1 MKALVTAVVFTASL
15 ITASAAMS
23 MMSIT
28 EFTANKANKQKW
40 GATVIYLNGVGVG
53 ATVAAATLIKQNKP
67 TLFCQPE
74 EIVLGQKDYIKL
86 INVFISKNELPDET
100 PVETALIMA
109 LITAFPCN

>member
-1 MKALVTAVVFTASL
+1 MKALVTAVLFTVSM
-15 ITASAAMS
+15 ITTNAAIG

-28 EFTANKANKQKW
+28 EFTANKADNQKW

-53 ATVAAATLIKQNKP
+53 ATVAAATLSKQNKP

-86 INVFISKNELPDET
+86 INVFISKNELPDKT

-109 LITAFPCN
+109 LITAFPCS

>member
-1 MKALVTAVVFTASL
+1 MKALVTAALFTISL
-15 ITASAAMS
+15 VSANAAMS

-28 EFTANKANKQKW
+28 EFTANKADNQKW

-53 ATVAAATLIKQNKP
+53 ATLSAATLIKQNKP

-100 PVETALIMA
+100 PVETALMMA
-109 LITAFPCN
+109 LVTAFPCK